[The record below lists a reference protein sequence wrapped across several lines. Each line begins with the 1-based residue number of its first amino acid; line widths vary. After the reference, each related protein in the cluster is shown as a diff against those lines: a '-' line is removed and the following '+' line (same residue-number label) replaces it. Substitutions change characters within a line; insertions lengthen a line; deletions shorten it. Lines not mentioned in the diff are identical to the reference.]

1 MQNDDTRSPG
11 NRRRPYGVG
20 NPQQDELD
28 RIEAEMRAI
37 LGDAES
43 DSPHPHGPQRSDR
56 DAIDDEYVFIRRFGF
71 DWPERD
77 RIGLIA
83 FKHRLDLTDRE
94 IRLLRW
100 TGNLRRKN
108 GVVTLAST
116 RQAAIFGRCL
126 AVIALL
132 EFTVIML
139 LQMMTVHHALSAL
152 QTLKLY
158 GATAFVLVLIWLVHL
173 GYVKPWIIEQRVMRK
188 TAQ

>member
-1 MQNDDTRSPG
+1 MQNDDTDSPRG
-11 NRRRPYGVG
+11 PRHPYGVT
-20 NPQQDELD
+20 NRQRDELG
-28 RIEAEMRAI
+28 RIETEMREI
-37 LGDAES
+37 LGEAEP
-43 DSPHPHGPQRSDR
+43 DSQRGPQRSDR

-71 DWPERD
+71 DWAKRD
-77 RIGLIA
+77 RVGLIA

-108 GVVTLAST
+108 SVVTLAPT
-116 RQAAIFGRCL
+116 RWAAIFGRCL
-126 AVIALL
+126 AVIAFL

-139 LQMMTVHHALSAL
+139 LQVVTVHHALSAL

-158 GATAFVLVLIWLVHL
+158 GATAFVLILVWLVHL
-173 GYVKPWIIEQRVMRK
+173 GYVKPWVIEQRVMKK